1 MTFQMG
7 RRAFVGVGGGAL
19 ISCVPQVAMA
29 KTVVPEGTLLS
40 QEQIAFAA
48 AVDAAWRASK
58 SEPDAAA
65 RAKILA
71 QRGGEMRSALGEGL
85 NFQNWRCTLTYIASL
100 KETTLVAIHV
110 LGSKGRARATIG
122 NFSFADGSDVRLD
135 PTSPLAHQAREL
147 RLEEQV
153 LASGSF
159 KPDSLRGCAGAY
171 GKKASTSEAEF
182 EIPLFT
188 VRFTSLA
195 PCARKDGTARDT
207 QQAITPLPKRDE
219 G

>member
-1 MTFQMG
+1 MTFQLG
-7 RRAFVGVGGGAL
+7 RRAFVGAGGL
-19 ISCVPQVAMA
+19 IACVPQVAMGR
-29 KTVVPEGTLLS
+29 TVAPEGTTLP
-40 QEQIAFAA
+40 QEQLAFAA
-48 AVDAAWRASK
+48 AVDAAWRTSK
-58 SEPDAAA
+58 TQADAAA
-65 RAKILA
+65 RAKVLA
-71 QRGGEMRSALGEGL
+71 ERGGAMRAALGEGL
-85 NFQNWRCTLTYIASL
+85 AFQDWRCTLTYIASL

-122 NFSFADGSDVRLD
+122 NFSFSDASDVRLD
-135 PTSPLAHQAREL
+135 PASPLAHQAREL

-153 LASGSF
+153 LASGTF

-188 VRFTSLA
+188 VRFTALQ
-195 PCARKDGTARDT
+195 PCVRKGSAAKDT
-207 QQAITPLPKRDE
+207 EQAITSPRRDQ

>member
-1 MTFQMG
+1 MAFLLG
-7 RRAFVGVGGGAL
+7 RRAFVGAGAL
-19 ISCVPQVAMA
+19 IACVPQAAMGRTVA
-29 KTVVPEGTLLS
+29 PEGALLPP
-40 QEQIAFAA
+40 EQLAFAT

-58 SEPDAAA
+58 SQHDAAA

-71 QRGGEMRSALGEGL
+71 QRGGEMRTALGESL
-85 NFQNWRCTLTYIASL
+85 QFQNWRCTLTYIASL
-100 KETTLVAIHV
+100 RETTLVAIHV

-122 NFSFADGSDVRLD
+122 NFSFSDDSDVRLD
-135 PTSPLAHQAREL
+135 PGSPLAQQAREL
-147 RLEEQV
+147 RLEQQV
-153 LASGSF
+153 LASGAF

-188 VRFTSLA
+188 VRFTALA
-195 PCARKDGTARDT
+195 PGGRRDDRNGARDT
-207 QQAITPLPKRDE
+207 EQAIVPPQRDQ